1 MLFEKDWIL
10 LYFRMVSCQEEYLS
24 EKEKFWRFS
33 CISSIR
39 DVSIQITNEKT
50 YLFFIRRKHPV
61 LLLCYE
67 LNTFYGYHTATSSE
81 LDGFL
86 LFLSKAELRAKLFG
100 LTIRPGKVVSILVTI
115 LIICVVLLQTNI
127 INSQNFFLQ

>member
-1 MLFEKDWIL
+1 M
-10 LYFRMVSCQEEYLS
+10 RV
-24 EKEKFWRFS
+24 
-33 CISSIR
+33 
-39 DVSIQITNEKT
+39 
-50 YLFFIRRKHPV
+50 
-61 LLLCYE
+61 
-67 LNTFYGYHTATSSE
+67 YGYHTATPSE